1 MLSFLAKTL
10 ARTFSG
16 TSRDALK
23 QGDYFGDVARTVS
36 ARSAIPVNEIM
47 TSLTDKTARAPDDIL
62 APLYKQIDEDL
73 GHGVLRSDDSID
85 AMTRN
90 LLDTFESNNNNI
102 VTKAGE
108 LFAGLSRAGQ
118 TKPQALGF
126 GAFGNPERLFGSVA
140 GGAAFGAGAASISGG
155 DVGEGALI
163 GGAIGLSGAAAAKVF
178 RESLGEIEESA
189 MRGILGSNQVFSRS
203 DNLAAIRNID
213 FDDAAATKGISG
225 LDKFLG
231 KRMNDTSKP
240 SVGMQSRTAV
250 ASGALLSGLAFTS
263 PAGSNKKRGFN
274 KNRGNRF

>member
-1 MLSFLAKTL
+1 MLNFL

-23 QGDYFGDVARTVS
+23 QGDYFGDIARTVS
-36 ARSAIPVNEIM
+36 QRSGGRADEIM
-47 TSLTDKTARAPDDIL
+47 TSLTDKAARKPDDIL

-73 GHGVLRSDDSID
+73 GHGVLRSNDSID
-85 AMTRN
+85 AMVRN
-90 LLDTFESNNNNI
+90 LFDTAEYSGGAM
-102 VTKAGE
+102 TKSGE

-126 GAFGNPERLFGSVA
+126 GAFGNPERLLGSVV

-155 DVGEGALI
+155 DVGEGALM

-178 RESLGEIEESA
+178 RESLGGIETSA
-189 MRGILGSNQVFSRS
+189 MKGILGGKFDIS
-203 DNLAAIRNID
+203 DRGKNLAAIRDID
-213 FDDAAATKGISG
+213 FDDAVATKGMSG

-231 KRMNDTSKP
+231 KRMKDTSKP
-240 SVGMQSRTAV
+240 SIGMQSRTAV

>member
-1 MLSFLAKTL
+1 
-10 ARTFSG
+10 
-16 TSRDALK
+16 
-23 QGDYFGDVARTVS
+23 
-36 ARSAIPVNEIM
+36 
-47 TSLTDKTARAPDDIL
+47 
-62 APLYKQIDEDL
+62 
-73 GHGVLRSDDSID
+73 
-85 AMTRN
+85 MTRN
-90 LLDTFESNNNNI
+90 IFDTFQSNHPNPA
-102 VTKAGE
+102 KPGE

-126 GAFGNPERLFGSVA
+126 GAFGNPEHLFGSVA

-155 DVGEGALI
+155 DVGEGALM

-178 RESLGEIEESA
+178 RESLEGIEESA
-189 MRGILGSNQVFSRS
+189 MKGILGSKFAIS
-203 DNLAAIRNID
+203 DRGTNLAAIRNID

>member
-1 MLSFLAKTL
+1 MLNFL

-16 TSRDALK
+16 ISRDALK
-23 QGDYFGDVARTVS
+23 QGDYFGDVARIVGKEAS
-36 ARSAIPVNEIM
+36 IPEREIM
-47 TSLTDKTARAPDDIL
+47 DSLTNRVARDADDIL

-73 GHGVLRSDDSID
+73 GHGVLRSDESIT

-90 LLDTFESNNNNI
+90 LFDTFESSNNI
-102 VTKAGE
+102 VTKPGE
-108 LFAGLSRAGQ
+108 LFAGLSKAGQ

-126 GAFGNPERLFGSVA
+126 GAFGNPEHLFGSVA

-155 DVGEGALI
+155 DVGEGALM
-163 GGAIGLSGAAAAKVF
+163 GGAIGLSGAAAAKAF
-178 RESLGEIEESA
+178 RESLGEIEEGA
-189 MRGILGSNQVFSRS
+189 MKRILGTTGISSRS
-203 DNLAAIRNID
+203 DNLAAIRKID